1 MPCTASQ
8 QQQQCGRSEQ
18 QRVECQARESAA
30 LCLWHTGE
38 RALGRCENFSLLEGS
53 CYCCCCNVLVSNRKL
68 LTAGR
73 SRWRCCSRAGAAVAV
88 SVFLSAIIINNC
100 KANKMAQIILA
111 NNGVN
116 AVSNNN
122 SNNNG
127 CIEENESKLNINS
140 NWNYFLATS

>member
-1 MPCTASQ
+1 
-8 QQQQCGRSEQ
+8 
-18 QRVECQARESAA
+18 
-30 LCLWHTGE
+30 
-38 RALGRCENFSLLEGS
+38 
-53 CYCCCCNVLVSNRKL
+53 
-68 LTAGR
+68 
-73 SRWRCCSRAGAAVAV
+73 
-88 SVFLSAIIINNC
+88 
-100 KANKMAQIILA
+100 MAQIILA